1 MIKLF
6 AATLAAFLFAG
17 AAYGQPACGPA
28 AAAIES
34 FRLQHGEVPQI
45 EMRDA
50 GGHRLILLANPQ
62 TRSWSLFVLP
72 ASNETV
78 ACLVATGGDFG
89 SAGREPGRTS

>member
-1 MIKLF
+1 MIKLS

-17 AAYGQPACGPA
+17 AAHGQQACGPA
-28 AAAIES
+28 VATIEG

-50 GGHRLILLANPQ
+50 SGHRLIIVANPR

-89 SAGREPGRTS
+89 GAGRAPGRTS